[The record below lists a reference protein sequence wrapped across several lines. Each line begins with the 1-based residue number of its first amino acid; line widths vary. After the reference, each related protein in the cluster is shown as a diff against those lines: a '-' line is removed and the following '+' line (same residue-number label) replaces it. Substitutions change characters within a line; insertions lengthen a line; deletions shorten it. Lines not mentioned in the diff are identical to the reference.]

1 MESRKFTPDR
11 MARLDR
17 PERLKEYD
25 IPGIISGIGI
35 SEGMAVADIGAGTG
49 FFSIP
54 FSEAAGSKGRV
65 LAVDLSVEMLEA
77 LGAKAKVLGL
87 TNIKTVLSTEEAI
100 PIPDGSVDIAFMSN
114 VFHELEGDGTMREIA
129 RILKPGGRLAI
140 LDWKKVYEENGPPY
154 RHRISAPDVISRCQ
168 EVGFVFVGEFKTGSN
183 SHYGLLFRKM

>member
-1 MESRKFTPDR
+1 

-54 FSEAAGSKGRV
+54 FSEAVGTKGRI
-65 LAVDLSVEMLEA
+65 LAVDLSPEMLEA
-77 LGAKAKVLGL
+77 LGAKVKCLGI
-87 TNIKTVLSTEEAI
+87 TNVETVLSSEEAI
-100 PIPDGSVDIAFMSN
+100 PIPDGSVDTAFMSN
-114 VFHELEGDGTMREIA
+114 VFHELDGDGTMREIV
-129 RILKPGGRLAI
+129 RILKPGGSLAI

-154 RHRISAPDVISRCQ
+154 RHRIAAPEAISRCQ
-168 EVGFVFVGEFKTGSN
+168 AAGFAYTGEFKTGSN
-183 SHYGLLFRKM
+183 SHYGLLFRKMKP